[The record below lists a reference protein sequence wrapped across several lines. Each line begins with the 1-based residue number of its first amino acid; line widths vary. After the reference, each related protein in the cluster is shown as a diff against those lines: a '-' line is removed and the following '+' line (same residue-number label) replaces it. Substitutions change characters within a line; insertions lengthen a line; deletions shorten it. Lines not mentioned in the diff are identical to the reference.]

1 VIAAAD
7 AATDLGIAVL
17 ALTGAAP
24 NPLAEVAT
32 DALTIEGPTPTVQEV
47 HLLAIHL
54 LCEAVDEVVLGAD
67 APIDH
72 GAVLDLEP
80 DWSLH

>member
-1 VIAAAD
+1 
-7 AATDLGIAVL
+7 
-17 ALTGAAP
+17 
-24 NPLAEVAT
+24 
-32 DALTIEGPTPTVQEV
+32 VQEV